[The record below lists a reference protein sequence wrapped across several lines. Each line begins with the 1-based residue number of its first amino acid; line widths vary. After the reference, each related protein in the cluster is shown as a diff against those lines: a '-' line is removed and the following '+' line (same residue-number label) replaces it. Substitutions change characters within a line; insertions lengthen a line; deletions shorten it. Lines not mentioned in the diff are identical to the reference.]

1 MYLNYNKSLR
11 YSQEILKLWE
21 VKFLRPAMIVSPVAI
36 VDPSTEPRLD
46 SARHAS
52 PRLLADIGGTNARFA
67 LETGPG
73 RIVLI
78 EVLPCAAHATL
89 ADALRT
95 YLALPAVAA
104 ATATAAVRHAA
115 IAIANPVVGDVVRMT
130 NHHWA
135 FSIEALR
142 TECGFDEL
150 AVVNDFYALAMA
162 LPHLTDDEKCQVGGG
177 ASVAGTPIGLLGA
190 GTGLG
195 VSGLVPADNTP
206 AGAKP
211 TWTALRSEGG
221 HVTFSPANETEVAI
235 LQYAWREFGH
245 VSAERFLSGA
255 GLELIHRA
263 LAHHRGVA
271 SDALDAP
278 EITRR
283 GLAGTCA
290 LCAEVI
296 EVFCGMLGT
305 VAGNLAV
312 TLGAQ
317 GGVYIGGGIVPRLGE
332 RFATSCFRARF
343 EQKGRFVAYLAQVP
357 TYVITAE
364 YPAFVGVSAILADR
378 IGA

>member
-1 MYLNYNKSLR
+1 
-11 YSQEILKLWE
+11 
-21 VKFLRPAMIVSPVAI
+21 MIVSPVAI
-36 VDPSTEPRLD
+36 IDSSTEPRLD

-73 RIVLI
+73 RIEAI
-78 EVLPCAAHATL
+78 EVLSCAAHATL

-95 YLALPAVAA
+95 YLALPAVAVA
-104 ATATAAVRHAA
+104 GAVRHAA
-115 IAIANPVVGDVVRMT
+115 IAIANPIVGDFVRMT
-130 NHHWA
+130 NHHWE

-142 TECGFDEL
+142 RECGFDEL

-162 LPHLTDDEKCQVGGG
+162 LPHLTDAEKRQVGAG
-177 ASVAGTPIGLLGA
+177 APVAGTPIALLGA

-195 VSGLVPADNTP
+195 VSGLVPAENLP

-211 TWTALRSEGG
+211 VWTALRSEGG

-235 LQYAWREFGH
+235 LQFAWREFEH
-245 VSAERFLSGA
+245 VSAERFLSGS

-271 SDALDAP
+271 AGALDAP

-283 GLAGTCA
+283 GLAGGCA

-296 EVFCGMLGT
+296 DVFCGMLGT
-305 VAGNLAV
+305 IAGNLAV

-332 RFATSCFRARF
+332 RFAASCFRARF
-343 EQKGRFVAYLAQVP
+343 ERKGRFVGYLTQVP
-357 TYVITAE
+357 TYVITAK

-378 IGA
+378 LSV